1 MCNRSDVTRT
11 PTRAPLASLYTE
23 VSIDRAFPFQEL
35 PRVRRRARSPHTFG
49 LRCAVGMVATR
60 ASAPHFDSYAAV
72 ADALRAGASGGHRLV
87 VVAFIDRWAPPAYST
102 AAALEAVRA
111 SGDVTAFASVFIID
125 ASVESTAAHEAGVLS
140 TPALLFY
147 WDGIQASVRRPA
159 WEDDWKF
166 SGAAPA
172 ERLVEMIRHARDCCV
187 KQAQEGA
194 RLVVGLDF

>member
-1 MCNRSDVTRT
+1 
-11 PTRAPLASLYTE
+11 
-23 VSIDRAFPFQEL
+23 
-35 PRVRRRARSPHTFG
+35 
-49 LRCAVGMVATR
+49 MVATR

-111 SGDVTAFASVFIID
+111 SGDVTAFASVFIVD